1 MNSCYRHIILVLL
14 FNALW
19 FSIPML
25 NSQCLTAR
33 KYGFE
38 DGLENIYCHS
48 TVMMPDTNFFVI
60 AGSGNVYIFDGYR
73 FTRYVNDSVQFASTS
88 CYYRF
93 KDMVYIQM
101 NRNCYV
107 YSRGKFHKVNSSFQI
122 NREFTTYQSDTIW
135 TLDYQGNEYYL
146 DDRNFNFVFYR
157 KLNNRLIKKLNSNNT
172 KYFYR
177 KGSNGFYSIYYMP
190 LITFYSIAGNENK
203 IYQKKFDNAFSQFSF
218 FKKSGIVGNGSTVE
232 STRFEISFASNFGK
246 QWYFYEADNS
256 VKLYNRKIHVNSRP
270 NIYNI
275 NDTYAFGATPEGLYR
290 FNRNILF
297 YQSGTNIVS
306 SPMTVAEDNKGK
318 IWIGGYGS
326 GFSVVDK
333 EKIIRRFDKRNYDIL
348 HGAYKTTSGEIL
360 FFTEMNPHPFWKIK
374 NDVFINLKIFR
385 DNIRVTG
392 FFINNIDCIKKLSFG
407 SYQFGLGVIDTIVH
421 NEIKAHYI
429 DSKKGLKLDNVL
441 TFAEDNNCRIWCGR
455 ASQGIAVYDV
465 KKDTAFTWLVNSTDR
480 RSFGVMSMKTD
491 NRGNLWLG
499 TTKGLKFL
507 RSPGTFDIRRSS
519 PFRIAQSIKLP
530 DGDSSTVAFMTQ
542 VDNFI
547 VAGSQKSVSF
557 IDLNSFYSGTGH
569 PLIYQL
575 IYGEDLEGK
584 GSAQNTVLFDS
595 QRRLWI
601 GSLEGVSMIDW
612 DNFSFDTTKNKIRV
626 FDIFAGSKKIEF
638 QGDKLIIPVD
648 NRNLNISFGPAKN
661 PSMLKNIF
669 FSYYLIK
676 NKSDTLISKE
686 HDQKGEFNAEYLPP
700 GNYNLIIKAFKHGQ
714 LMDTMSIAIKSP
726 YALGE
731 NPWFWTLLSGIFVLG
746 IGGYLYNRN
755 LQKRKD
761 MQKDL
766 EFSNLRNERNLLQI
780 QSIISTFNPHF
791 INNSLHWVQS
801 KYRKDPETVILIG
814 RLSENIA
821 YIFRA
826 TKEGKAF
833 HTLGEE
839 LGIVKNYLEIQKIRF
854 KESLNVIVPGDESI
868 EKYRNVPIIILQL
881 QIHLEN
887 AIEHGL
893 RNNETGGY
901 VKLQINEDENN
912 IIYIIED
919 NGVGRKKAA
928 NIGSQGTQS
937 GIEMLKKLHMIFNQ
951 ANTNKIT
958 QIYEDEFVEGPGNER
973 CGTRVTIM
981 VPKDYSYS
989 LE

>member
-1 MNSCYRHIILVLL
+1 MLL

-19 FSIPML
+19 FSIPVL

-33 KYGFE
+33 KYGVE
-38 DGLENIYCHS
+38 DGLENIYCYS
-48 TVMMPDTNFFVI
+48 TIMMPDTNFFVI
-60 AGSGNVYIFDGYR
+60 AGGENVYNFDGYR
-73 FTRYVNDSVQFASTS
+73 FTRYINDSVQFAPILPQIHYNEMT
-88 CYYRF
+88 YLL
-93 KDMVYIQM
+93 M
-101 NRNCYV
+101 NRNSYL
-107 YSRGKFHKVNSSFQI
+107 YKKGKFHKIKVTFPVNNEKVI
-122 NREFTTYQSDTIW
+122 IYSDTIW
-135 TLDYQGNEYYL
+135 TLDDKGNEYYL
-146 DDRNFNFVFYR
+146 NPEKFKYSFYR
-157 KLNNRLIKKLNSNNT
+157 KMNNKVLNNLLSTQNRFSYLKGTNSNYIIVSHN
-172 KYFYR
+172 
-177 KGSNGFYSIYYMP
+177 NQIIYYFNNKDQ
-190 LITFYSIAGNENK
+190 LIYKRKSGNWINDILFFKNLGITLIGAMTGKSRFDHIGIGNFEKNWYFIESDKKNK
-203 IYQKKFDNAFSQFSF
+203 IFRRN
-218 FKKSGIVGNGSTVE
+218 IPT
-232 STRFEISFASNFGK
+232 
-246 QWYFYEADNS
+246 
-256 VKLYNRKIHVNSRP
+256 LSRP
-270 NIYNI
+270 VLNYLNNNIV
-275 NDTYAFGATPEGLYR
+275 FCATPEGLFR

-297 YQSGTNIVS
+297 YRSGFDIVT
-306 SPMTVAEDNKGK
+306 SPMTIVEDISGQ

-326 GFSVVDK
+326 GFSVIK
-333 EKIIRRFDKRNYDIL
+333 ENKIFKKTSKNYTSIL
-348 HGAYKTTSGEIL
+348 HGAYRLSSGDIM
-360 FFTEMNPHPFWKIK
+360 FFAESNAGKIK
-374 NDVFINLKIFR
+374 NNSIIKLKNDKDGFKVVGYFIKYIE
-385 DNIRVTG
+385 
-392 FFINNIDCIKKLSFG
+392 CYKKLGFGSFG
-407 SYQFGLGVIDTIVH
+407 FGLGIIDTITN
-421 NEIKAHYI
+421 NEVKAHFI
-429 DSKKGLKLDNVL
+429 ESKKGLLLDNVL

-455 ASQGIAVYDV
+455 ASQGIAVYDM

-507 RSPGTFDIRRSS
+507 RSPGSFDIRRSS
-519 PFRIAQSIKLP
+519 PFSLAQNIGLP
-530 DGDSSTVAFMTQ
+530 NGDTSTVAFMTQ
-542 VDNFI
+542 VDNYI
-547 VAGSQKSVSF
+547 VAGSHKSVSF
-557 IDLNSFYSGTGH
+557 VDLKSFYTN
-569 PLIYQL
+569 PENPVIYQL
-575 IYGEDLEGK
+575 IYGEDLEGN

-638 QGDKLIIPVD
+638 QGEKLVIPVD
-648 NRNLNISFGPAKN
+648 NRNLKISFGPAKN

-669 FSYYLIK
+669 FDYYLIK
-676 NKSDTLISKE
+676 NTHDTLTSVL
-686 HDQKGEFNAEYLPP
+686 HDQHGQFEVNYLPP
-700 GNYNLIIKAFKHGQ
+700 GKYKLIIKAYKHGQ
-714 LMDTMSIAIKSP
+714 LMDTMSIAIRSP

-826 TKEGKAF
+826 TKEGKAY
-833 HTLGEE
+833 HTLYEE
-839 LGIVKNYLEIQKIRF
+839 MSIVKNYLEIQKIRF
-854 KESLNVIVPGDESI
+854 KVSLNVILPGDEII
-868 EKYRNVPIIILQL
+868 EKYKNVFIIILQL
-881 QIHLEN
+881 QIHIEN

-893 RNNETGGY
+893 RNNENGGY

-912 IIYIIED
+912 MIYIIED
-919 NGVGRKKAA
+919 NGIGRKKAA
-928 NIGSQGTQS
+928 GIGSQGTQS
-937 GIEMLKKLHMIFNQ
+937 GIDMLKKLHLIFNQ
-951 ANTNKIT
+951 ANTDKIT
-958 QIYEDEFVEGPGNER
+958 QIYEDEFIDGIENKKY
-973 CGTRVTIM
+973 GTRVIIR